1 MRGIRCTR
9 WSGVFLAAALCGGIG
24 AAGADGPAA
33 VAGATMSARGDER
46 LEYRWRVQG
55 FFGALAS
62 LFFPAEGDGCL
73 TRTKIA
79 NGNFENELL
88 ISSDADD
95 EPDFFRYGAEIDF
108 RTGATARVW
117 SSQLWRGKRK
127 DKSLREVPAG
137 AVDVASAIELLRR
150 DRPRDGRRME
160 IWSDGKLYP
169 VLVEARG
176 AKRIALNGKTVETM
190 HVVVRPLV
198 EPERRVWKGELDLWL
213 AQDAASTPV
222 EILVSRPPAQV
233 LLSLKQYP

>member
-1 MRGIRCTR
+1 MRGIRCAR
-9 WSGVFLAAALCGGIG
+9 WSGIFLTAALVGWIA
-24 AAGADGPAA
+24 AAGADSHAAAAPDA
-33 VAGATMSARGDER
+33 VAARDDER

-55 FFGALAS
+55 FFGSLAS
-62 LFFPAEGDGCL
+62 LFFPAEGDGRL
-73 TRTKIA
+73 SRTRAA

-95 EPDFFRYGAEIDF
+95 EPDFFRYGAEIDA
-108 RTGATARVW
+108 RSGATVRAW

-127 DKSLREVPAG
+127 EKNLREVPAG
-137 AVDVASAIELLRR
+137 AVDIASAIELLRR
-150 DRPRDGRRME
+150 ERPRGGRRME

-176 AKRIALNGKTVETM
+176 AKRIEVNGIAVETM

-198 EPERRVWKGELDLWL
+198 EPGRRVWKGELDLWL

-222 EILVSRPPAQV
+222 EILVSRSPAQV